1 MKRNN
6 SDSLGHTMR
15 SLFFYV
21 LLLATQS
28 VSAQNSDA
36 GSGDSIAQAM
46 QKITTL
52 NIQQTAHMQFQYF
65 IIRAAQATFGYDIYA
80 DGQLYIHH
88 PNIPAIEGNQGFVDT
103 TQAGMIARVVI
114 QKIKRGEIP
123 PVITLEEL
131 KTHHIITD
139 SKYFTPSGKRY
150 K

>member
-1 MKRNN
+1 
-6 SDSLGHTMR
+6 MR

-36 GSGDSIAQAM
+36 GSGDSIAQA
-46 QKITTL
+46 
-52 NIQQTAHMQFQYF
+52 
-65 IIRAAQATFGYDIYA
+65 TFGYDIYA
-80 DGQLYIHH
+80 DGQLYIHQ